1 MGQVNAF
8 IFLSNNDWAQIKDS
22 DEMAYA
28 VNKKT
33 IETFWLFFLNII
45 WINFWMDT
53 VKNWVLASNIMVIV

>member
-22 DEMAYA
+22 DEMAHA
-28 VNKKT
+28 VNKQT

-45 WINFWMDT
+45 WISFLMDT
-53 VKNWVLASNIMVIV
+53 VKN

>member
-33 IETFWLFFLNII
+33 IETFWLFF
-45 WINFWMDT
+45 
-53 VKNWVLASNIMVIV
+53 

>member
-22 DEMAYA
+22 DEMAHA
-28 VNKKT
+28 VNKQT

-45 WINFWMDT
+45 WISFWMDT
-53 VKNWVLASNIMVIV
+53 VKN